1 MLNPKL
7 EPGDNVV
14 LMYMSD
20 ESLSPGLHGVVTR
33 VVEVFGVV
41 QYEMKWENGSTL
53 SLLSDVDAWMKADD
67 YERRQ
72 KKKVNES
79 LDTLTSNLDAFKN
92 FDMGFL
98 VKYLMVLRESGIVN
112 MFGASPYLWMGKDR
126 IENNHRYDD
135 LEDNEKYQELL
146 EMADKAQHKMIKG
159 VVKILESE
167 NKDVDVSSIN
177 RYLDKYSKKI
187 WDVYV
192 YRMSN

>member
-112 MFGASPYLWMGKDR
+112 MFGASPYLWMGKER
-126 IENNHRYDD
+126 IENKHRYDD

>member
-126 IENNHRYDD
+126 IENKHRYDD

>member
-98 VKYLMVLRESGIVN
+98 VKYLMVLRESGVVN
-112 MFGASPYLWMGKDR
+112 MFGASTYLWMGKER
-126 IENNHRYDD
+126 IENKHRYDD

>member
-53 SLLSDVDAWMKADD
+53 SLLSDVDAWMKSDD

-112 MFGASPYLWMGKDR
+112 MFGASPYLWMGKER
-126 IENNHRYDD
+126 IENKHRYDD